1 MAENFLENLY
11 KQQPELKDKSLN
23 EIKRQM
29 DQLSMVMKDKER
41 EEEERKARELEETI
55 AAVRVQYDEEF
66 ERRKESWIDDFKWFL
81 RHDLIKPD
89 VVKLATSANGAVVL
103 TNLLKRGFP
112 ADFVPPELVETV
124 PDRKSTRLNSSH
136 TCA

>member
-1 MAENFLENLY
+1 
-11 KQQPELKDKSLN
+11 
-23 EIKRQM
+23 M

-41 EEEERKARELEETI
+41 EEGERKARELEETI

-124 PDRKSTRLNSSH
+124 PSFRSEEHTYELQSLMRTSYAVFCLNKKTH
-136 TCA
+136 ITHIKINTD

>member
-81 RHDLIKPD
+81 RHDLIK
-89 VVKLATSANGAVVL
+89 
-103 TNLLKRGFP
+103 
-112 ADFVPPELVETV
+112 
-124 PDRKSTRLNSSH
+124 DRKSTRLNSSH
-136 TCA
+136 

>member
-23 EIKRQM
+23 EIKRQL
-29 DQLSMVMKDKER
+29 DQLTMVMKDKER

-66 ERRKESWIDDFKWFL
+66 ERRKDSCIADFKWFV
-81 RHDLIKPD
+81 REEEH
-89 VVKLATSANGAVVL
+89 TSELKSLMHNSYAVCCWKQK
-103 TNLLKRGFP
+103 TTHKH
-112 ADFVPPELVETV
+112 
-124 PDRKSTRLNSSH
+124 S
-136 TCA
+136 